1 MRPAVRKLLP
11 FLLFLAPGCAGGPSE
26 VDSIRPGTPGYLML
40 PGRVS
45 LPQGSHSPTDCG
57 PETLCA
63 ALNFLGINVSISEV
77 ESAVYLPSIKGS
89 EPTHIVAFAR
99 RKGAKAKVTERGGT
113 FKLKELIQ
121 AGSPVIIE
129 VTRGG
134 QFHYYLI
141 AGISDTEGVVVCA
154 YYGDRQHLLRYD
166 LLDELWRPTRFR
178 SITFTVPPA
187 EELALEGW
195 DCLEGGRYELAEELF
210 LKSLKLKPEEPLA
223 LSGLGKLRLIQSRLE
238 EAQDLLER
246 ALKLMPGDP
255 EALNN
260 LADTILNRKGD
271 AARAERLS
279 GEAVASKLREIREL
293 EEDLI
298 VAPPGTEQ
306 RIKED
311 AAEAKRRVFYYMG
324 TQGQSLE
331 RNGKAAASVEARER
345 SFEYAPEDDP
355 DGIARRH
362 VETALALRTLGE
374 GGRASEH
381 LRKARAVAKDPELQK
396 RIDGLIAEESEPK
409 GR

>member
-1 MRPAVRKLLP
+1 MRPVVRNLLP

-45 LPQGSHSPTDCG
+45 LPRGSHSPTDCG

-63 ALNFLGINVSISEV
+63 ALNFLGINVPISEV
-77 ESAVYLPSIKGS
+77 EAAVYLPSIKGS

-99 RKGAKAKVTERGGT
+99 RKGAKAKVTERGGV
-113 FKLKELIQ
+113 FKLKEQIE

-129 VTRGG
+129 VTKGG
-134 QFHYYLI
+134 QYHYYLV
-141 AGISDTEGVVVCA
+141 AGLSVADRVVACA
-154 YYGDRQHLLRYD
+154 YYEDRQHLLTFE
-166 LLDELWRPTRFR
+166 LLNELWYPTRYR

-223 LSGLGKLRLIQSRLE
+223 LSGLGKLRLIQKRFE

-279 GEAVASKLREIREL
+279 GESVASKLREIREL
-293 EEDLI
+293 EEDLK
-298 VAPPGTEQ
+298 VAPPGTED
-306 RIKED
+306 RIRED
-311 AAEAKRRVFYYMG
+311 IAEAKRRVFYYLG
-324 TQGQSLE
+324 TQGQALE

-345 SFEYAPEDDP
+345 SFEYAPDDDP
-355 DGIARRH
+355 DGVGRRH

-381 LRKARAVAKDPELQK
+381 LMKARAVAKEPALQK
-396 RIDGLIAEESEPK
+396 RIDELIEEESKSK
-409 GR
+409 GS